1 MLCHFLIGIPGSGKS
16 SFATQLAKLGNYRII
31 STDEIRQQLYGD
43 AKIQGNWNQ
52 IEEIVLT
59 QIEKAIANG
68 EGVIYDATNAK
79 RLWRMEMLV
88 KLSSQ
93 LPEIQWMAW
102 YLKTPLSTC
111 LTWNQKRDRQVPQ
124 DAIENMFQSL
134 HTFPPTPAEGFITV
148 KTIDV
153 TSPDFDIQ
161 SLPNQIKN
169 LNRSIINRRNR
180 TQHKDVIFHDYSHFL
195 DFERLMYL
203 ISSIIRY
210 PGIGNL
216 QTTNPSLL
224 EDIFGQVPQFTSDVD
239 EISVF
244 INKEY
249 GQIYADKQAIASN
262 LNWLQINGLI
272 GSDNIHQT
280 SSPLDFETE
289 NSRSTNDK
297 LKFKTQKLK
306 ESISPHSYSELEPF
320 QRLIGIIRFIL
331 HHPFLP
337 SSGEGSLRTL
347 VSALKQDGV
356 IIGHGLDKV
365 RKDIELVLKPYK
377 ILPDFPLRHGYF
389 AGTGILP
396 KQDLI
401 KVFNVLQSQA
411 KSLDDPLA
419 LDIYEKFTQRMQ
431 QSRLISSNEV
441 YPVRGIAHH
450 NIIDLDYLHHT
461 TLARKISELENACAN
476 GELLEL
482 GRFPGRGKYEGDEE
496 GLFKV
501 WPLQIVFYNSAWYLG
516 FECEEGKNPGLFR
529 FERLD
534 RLFLEAISPRKRS
547 RTAQD
552 KSLKKLQT
560 LLAASVGIFLG
571 YSASD
576 QQLFFSKNQADKSQ
590 VFVTVELWFND
601 DKFNFI
607 AEGTKRFPMVKMS
620 PPISRTRANL
630 PKSIFSLT
638 QTGDKRFPNRF
649 QAMLPRWCL
658 DDFELVKW
666 IVGFGGSV
674 KVLRPQELVKKI
686 ENIGQDIV
694 AIYGSN

>member
-1 MLCHFLIGIPGSGKS
+1 
-16 SFATQLAKLGNYRII
+16 QLAKLGNYRII

-68 EGVIYDATNAK
+68 ESVIYDATNAK
-79 RLWRMEMLV
+79 RGWRIEILI
-88 KLSSQ
+88 KLSSR
-93 LPEIQWMAW
+93 LPEIQWIAW

-124 DAIENMFQSL
+124 DVIENMFQSL
-134 HTFPPTPAEGFITV
+134 HTFPPIPAEGFVTV

-161 SLPNQIKN
+161 SLPNQIQN
-169 LNRSIINRRNR
+169 LKRSIINRRNR
-180 TQHKDVIFHDYSHFL
+180 TQHKDVIFHDYSHIL

-216 QTTNPSLL
+216 QTTNPSILQ
-224 EDIFGQVPQFTSDVD
+224 EIFGQVPQFVSDID
-239 EISVF
+239 EISAI
-244 INKEY
+244 INKEA

-262 LNWLQINGLI
+262 LHWLQINGLI
-272 GSDNIHQT
+272 GCDT
-280 SSPLDFETE
+280 M
-289 NSRSTNDK
+289 TNEI
-297 LKFKTQKLK
+297 LQFKTKKSK
-306 ESISPHSYSELEPF
+306 ELISPHSYSELEPF
-320 QRLIGIIRFIL
+320 QRLIGTIRFIL
-331 HHPFLP
+331 YHPFLP

-365 RKDIELVLKPYK
+365 RKDIELVLKPYQ
-377 ILPDFPLRHGYF
+377 ILPNFPLRHGYF

-431 QSRLISSNEV
+431 QSRLIDSSEV
-441 YPVRGIAHH
+441 YPVRGIAHRS
-450 NIIDLDYLHHT
+450 IIDLDHLHHT
-461 TLARKISELENACAN
+461 NLARKISELENACAN

-482 GRFPGRGKYEGDEE
+482 GRFPGRGKYDGDEE
-496 GLFKV
+496 GLFQV

-516 FECEEGKNPGLFR
+516 FECEGGKSPGLFR

-534 RLFLEAISPRKRS
+534 RLFLEKISLQKRS
-547 RTAQD
+547 RTAQE

-571 YSASD
+571 YSASE
-576 QQLFFSKNQADKSQ
+576 QRLFFSKNQVEKSQ
-590 VFVTVELWFND
+590 IFVTVELWFND
-601 DKFNFI
+601 DKFSFI
-607 AEGTKRFPMVKMS
+607 AEGTKRFSMMKMS

-638 QTGDKRFPNRF
+638 QTGDKQFPNRF
-649 QAMLPRWCL
+649 QAILPRWCL
-658 DDFELVKW
+658 GDFELVKW
-666 IVGFGGSV
+666 ILGFGGSV
-674 KVLRPQELVKKI
+674 KVLQPQELVEKI

-694 AIYGSN
+694 AIYKGR